1 MDMPNRLVKSASRVT
16 LSSAALMGIGFLA
29 LALIVG
35 VTFRLA
41 QRAQADLVSVV
52 LARDIAAAAADLR
65 YGMQAA
71 ESSQRGYIANGNEIY
86 LAPFGAA
93 KTRTF
98 NQLDTLTTLL
108 KPDVEAQAAL
118 GHLDTLVHEKF
129 AELDQTISLKRNHQ
143 DDAAMEI
150 LRTNRGKALMDEAN
164 VFSSSIVRHANTQLT
179 DNVARQKAR
188 LLQLSR
194 IIAGSAVLILL
205 VVATTLWM
213 IQGFVRT
220 LRWAQD
226 DVTALNATL
235 ENRVRERTQQL
246 TTARDRAEVLLAE
259 VNHRVANS
267 LALVASMIGL
277 QARASGSTE
286 TRAALMETQNRVSA
300 VAVVHKKLYNSGD
313 IQSVALN
320 EFLPSLLEQI
330 ETSMRAS
337 GHQSFLIPDI
347 APVSLPT
354 DKGVS
359 IGIIT
364 AEWVTN
370 AFKYAYP
377 EGKGE
382 IRVTLKSND
391 DGSSELRVEDDGI
404 GREAN
409 SAPQG
414 TGLGTKLVT
423 ALASSLGGRV
433 EYAMGRRGTS
443 ARLILPAA

>member
-108 KPDVEAQAAL
+108 KPDVEAQEAL

-129 AELDQTISLKRNHQ
+129 AELDQTISLKRNRQ

-188 LLQLSR
+188 LMQLSR

-226 DVTALNATL
+226 DMTALNATL
-235 ENRVRERTQQL
+235 ENRVCERTQQL
-246 TTARDRAEVLLAE
+246 TAARDRAEVLLAE

-347 APVSLPT
+347 APVTLPT
-354 DKGVS
+354 DKSVS
-359 IGIIT
+359 VGIIT

>member
-1 MDMPNRLVKSASRVT
+1 MEMLPRLVKSASRVT
-16 LSSAALMGIGFLA
+16 RASAVLMGIGFLA
-29 LALIVG
+29 LALIVA

-41 QRAQADLVSVV
+41 QSAQADLVTVV

-71 ESSQRGYIANGNEIY
+71 ESSQRGYLANGNEIY

-98 NQLDTLTTLL
+98 AQLDTLTTLL
-108 KPDVEAQAAL
+108 KPDPLAQKAL
-118 GHLDTLVHEKF
+118 GRLDALVHDKF
-129 AELDQTISLKRNHQ
+129 VELDQTISLKRNRQ

-150 LRTNRGKALMDEAN
+150 LRSNRGKALMDEAN
-164 VFSSSIVRHANTQLT
+164 VFLSSIVRHANTQLT
-179 DNVARQKAR
+179 DNVARQKER
-188 LLQLSR
+188 LLQLSD

-213 IQGFVRT
+213 IRGVVRT
-220 LRWAQD
+220 LRRAQD
-226 DVTALNATL
+226 DVTGLNATL

-246 TTARDRAEVLLAE
+246 TAARDRAEVLLSE

-267 LALVASMIGL
+267 LALVASMLGL
-277 QARASGSTE
+277 QARASASPE

-300 VAVVHKKLYNSGD
+300 VAVVHKKLYTSGD
-313 IQSVALN
+313 VQSVALG

-330 ETSMRAS
+330 EASMRAS
-337 GHQSFLIPDI
+337 GHHSFLIPDI

-354 DKGVS
+354 DKSVS
-359 IGIIT
+359 VGIIT

-382 IRVTLKSND
+382 IRVTLKAND

-404 GREAN
+404 GREGN

-414 TGLGTKLVT
+414 TGLGTRLVT
-423 ALASSLGGRV
+423 ALASGLGGRV
-433 EYAMGRRGTS
+433 EYEVGQPGTS

>member
-71 ESSQRGYIANGNEIY
+71 ESSQRGYIASGNEIY
-86 LAPFGAA
+86 LGPFGAA

-150 LRTNRGKALMDEAN
+150 LRTNRGKTLMDEAN

>member
-16 LSSAALMGIGFLA
+16 LSSAALMGIGFLS

-108 KPDVEAQAAL
+108 KPDVEAQEAL

-129 AELDQTISLKRNHQ
+129 AELDQTISLKRNRQ

-246 TTARDRAEVLLAE
+246 TAARDRAEVLMAE

-313 IQSVALN
+313 IQSVALG

>member
-143 DDAAMEI
+143 DDAAMDI
-150 LRTNRGKALMDEAN
+150 LRTNRGKTLMDEAN

-226 DVTALNATL
+226 DVTALNASL

-246 TTARDRAEVLLAE
+246 TAARDRAEVLMAE

-313 IQSVALN
+313 IQSVALG

-354 DKGVS
+354 DKSVS
-359 IGIIT
+359 VGIIT

-443 ARLILPAA
+443 VRLILPAA